1 MSQRVLLLLM
11 ASLLLGCEALIAQL
25 SDDKITAAAVSS
37 ISEFR
42 EMLAIPNDANHLDDI
57 RDNISWCTQEL
68 SQRGFETE
76 EWETPTRPQLFA
88 SRMQSD
94 DLPTVLFYFHLDGQ
108 SVDPQFWFQDDPYQ
122 AVLKKRVEGEGWV
135 DLGWDE
141 LTLETYDPDWY
152 LFARSASDSKNNF
165 MSFLVAW
172 DLLGGSQPPYN
183 LKLILDFEEEKSSPS
198 LPDMVRDHRDDLS
211 ADMLVIY
218 DGPRHLSNKPTL
230 SFGARGISAVTLT
243 TYGPVFAQHSGHYG
257 NYAPNPALRMS
268 QLLSSMKDK
277 EGRVVIPGFYDGIH
291 IDEATAAI
299 LDAVPDDER
308 VIKAKLGIV
317 QSDKVATTYQRALQY
332 PSLNI
337 RGLSSGWV
345 GEESRTIVP
354 ATATAEID
362 IRLVKESNPERL
374 ISLLEQHIKDEGY
387 HVIDRKPTQRERLTY
402 DKICRMNARVSYQAF
417 RTDFDT
423 EVGRWLTRAITTAF
437 GEAPVRHRTSGGSI
451 PISPFV
457 ETLGIPAVSI
467 PMANRDNNQ
476 HSPNENIRLGNYV
489 DGVKTIY
496 YVLRTKI

>member
-1 MSQRVLLLLM
+1 
-11 ASLLLGCEALIAQL
+11 
-25 SDDKITAAAVSS
+25 
-37 ISEFR
+37 
-42 EMLAIPNDANHLDDI
+42 
-57 RDNISWCTQEL
+57 
-68 SQRGFETE
+68 
-76 EWETPTRPQLFA
+76 
-88 SRMQSD
+88 
-94 DLPTVLFYFHLDGQ
+94 
-108 SVDPQFWFQDDPYQ
+108 
-122 AVLKKRVEGEGWV
+122 
-135 DLGWDE
+135 
-141 LTLETYDPDWY
+141 
-152 LFARSASDSKNNF
+152 
-165 MSFLVAW
+165 
-172 DLLGGSQPPYN
+172 
-183 LKLILDFEEEKSSPS
+183 
-198 LPDMVRDHRDDLS
+198 
-211 ADMLVIY
+211 
-218 DGPRHLSNKPTL
+218 
-230 SFGARGISAVTLT
+230 
-243 TYGPVFAQHSGHYG
+243 
-257 NYAPNPALRMS
+257 MS